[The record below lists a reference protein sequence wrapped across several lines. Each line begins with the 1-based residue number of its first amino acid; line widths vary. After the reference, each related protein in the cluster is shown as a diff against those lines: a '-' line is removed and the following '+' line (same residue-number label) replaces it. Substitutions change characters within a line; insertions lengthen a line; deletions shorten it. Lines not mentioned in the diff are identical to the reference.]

1 MKTYTLVTLLVLS
14 GQIFAG
20 EFPGRFVGTID
31 GIAID
36 EPIACLGK
44 TPPETFFQGS
54 NPITGNKDVLEISG
68 GASGKYLNLVIR
80 GPGINLR
87 GRFEGFIKK
96 EGKISFSGIKKR
108 KNKPDQTIDISF
120 WCG

>member
-31 GIAID
+31 GVAID

-54 NPITGNKDVLEISG
+54 NPATGNKDVLKISG
-68 GASGKYLNLVIR
+68 GASRSYLNLVIR
-80 GPGINLR
+80 GPGIDLK
-87 GRFEGFIKK
+87 GRFKGFSKK
-96 EGKISFSGIKKR
+96 DGKISFSGIKKH
-108 KNKPDQTIDISF
+108 KNKKDQQIDISF

>member
-1 MKTYTLVTLLVLS
+1 MKTVMIVTLTL
-14 GQIFAG
+14 FASPVRAA
-20 EFPGRFVGTID
+20 EVPGRLVGTID

-54 NPITGNKDVLEISG
+54 NPATGNKNVLEISG
-68 GASGKYLNLVIR
+68 GASGSYLNLVIR
-80 GPGINLR
+80 GPGIDLR
-87 GRFEGFIKK
+87 GRFKGFSRKD
-96 EGKISFSGIKKR
+96 GKISFSGIKKH
-108 KNKPDQTIDISF
+108 KNKKDQQIDISF